1 MDKEKQD
8 EQKGR
13 CGPVAFPNLGESAAV
28 CSPRYLIRSVRL
40 NIPAWHVGAR
50 EGEGGAGGGG
60 RTELDTKTA
69 GLSAEWHP
77 SHLSHPKPQLPAC
90 VLSLQPA
97 KRMVRGHSMHLA
109 LRAQQGV
116 SPASLLFSCC
126 ELGEI
131 SRLSYVLELEMGAT
145 ENTVPAGRKELK

>member
-1 MDKEKQD
+1 M
-8 EQKGR
+8 
-13 CGPVAFPNLGESAAV
+13 
-28 CSPRYLIRSVRL
+28 RL
-40 NIPAWHVGAR
+40 NIPACTWGLGR
-50 EGEGGAGGGG
+50 EKGGLGGGG